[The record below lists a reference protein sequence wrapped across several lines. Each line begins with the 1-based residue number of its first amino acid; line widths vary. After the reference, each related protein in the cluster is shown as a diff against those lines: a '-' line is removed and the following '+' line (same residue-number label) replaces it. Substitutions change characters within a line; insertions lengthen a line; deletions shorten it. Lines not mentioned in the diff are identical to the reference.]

1 MTTSDVVVATNAA
14 DAAAVDDV
22 RSRYAEVLSRQAT
35 LGAAM
40 FAAVGTAGPAFDDA
54 HRAVQEFVDQVVR
67 PQLRAAV
74 ELIYPATTG
83 VERAR
88 LLVEG
93 LLGETRLV
101 EQAAARIGRDTDRVQ
116 IAAHVEA
123 LRVLLEAL
131 LGKVADLLLPAIAET
146 SELSLADL
154 VARLPVQPSTEA
166 QPADPAPGHAHGH
179 AGCSCGEADADLP
192 ELDVREIPHAIRHAT
207 VFGAFD
213 AVPVDGS
220 MILVAH
226 HDPIPLLHQLA
237 ERSGGRLAVSYEQ
250 RGPEV
255 WRLRLTRV

>member
-1 MTTSDVVVATNAA
+1 MTTSDVVVATNSA

-22 RSRYAEVLSRQAT
+22 RSRYAELLGRQAS
-35 LGAAM
+35 LNAAI
-40 FAAVGTAGPAFDDA
+40 FAAAGSAGPAFDDA
-54 HRAVQEFVDQVVR
+54 HREVQEFVDRAVR
-67 PQLRAAV
+67 PQLRAAA
-74 ELIYPATTG
+74 ELIYPAASG

-93 LLGETRLV
+93 LRGETRLV
-101 EQAAARIGRDTDRVQ
+101 EQAAARVVRDTDRVQ

-131 LGKVADLLLPAIAET
+131 LGKVADLLLPALAET
-146 SELSLADL
+146 SGLSLADL
-154 VARLPVQPSTEA
+154 VARLPAPPSSAAAESTSG
-166 QPADPAPGHAHGH
+166 PGPSHT
-179 AGCSCGEADADLP
+179 GCGCGETDEALP

-213 AVPVDGS
+213 AVPVGGS

-237 ERSGGRLAVSYEQ
+237 ERSDGRLSVSYEQ
-250 RGPEV
+250 RGPEA